1 MVTILSVREQP
12 RIVDAAISYI
22 QSKWASEASKPV
34 YEDCIRHCAGAR
46 APLPQWYLLYD
57 GDRIVGCA
65 GLIANDFISRMDL
78 YPWVCALYVEPSH
91 RGHRYGSL
99 LLEKAL
105 ADARDAGFQRLYL
118 CTDHIGYY
126 ERYGFEYLGTGYH
139 PWGES
144 SRIYGKD
151 TKPPESADSFSDT
164 ADSDGAG
171 RNGEL

>member
-22 QSKWASEASKPV
+22 QSKWATEASKPV
-34 YEDCIRHCAGAR
+34 YEDCIRHCAGAQ

-57 GDRIVGCA
+57 GDRVVGCA

-105 ADARDAGFQRLYL
+105 ADARDTGFPRLYL
-118 CTDHIGYY
+118 CTDHVGYY

-151 TKPPESADSFSDT
+151 TKPSESAVSQKES

-171 RNGEL
+171 GNGGH